1 MVTVSIKT
9 KNQFYL
15 YYYIFAFTGLF
26 IGAFIDAIFTQLLY
40 AIDPQEKS
48 KWKLLIV
55 LLLQIAANGVL
66 LAALLH
72 REITK
77 VIMYSLPG
85 LIFANVLLGIQSNL
99 YRTMQIL
106 VGYQTRIKWPWSH
119 QERSLLASTY
129 EWVWS

>member
-1 MVTVSIKT
+1 MTTVSIKN

-15 YYYIFAFTGLF
+15 YYYIFAFTGLL

-40 AIDPQEKS
+40 IIDPEEKS

-55 LLLQIAANGVL
+55 LLLQIAANGML

-72 REITK
+72 KEITK

-85 LIFANVLLGIQSNL
+85 IIFANVLLGIQSNL
-99 YRTMQIL
+99 YKTMQIL
-106 VGYQTRIKWPWSH
+106 VGYQTRINWPWSH
-119 QERSLLASTY
+119 RERSLLAPTY
-129 EWVWS
+129 EWAW